1 MFSFLRAKLYLF
13 GAGLLALLLG
23 LLKIQSERAKSWKE
37 KAKKAEKSIKFQ
49 EDVLE
54 SDQEIE
60 QEFSHRSELAKEA
73 LKNDQIP
80 EHLRKPRQ

>member
-1 MFSFLRAKLYLF
+1 MFSFLKAKLYLF

-37 KAKKAEKSIKFQ
+37 KAKTAEKSIQFR
-49 EDVLE
+49 EDAGIIDE
-54 SDQEIE
+54 EIE

-80 EHLRKPRQ
+80 EHLRKPRS